1 MQGLWVS
8 WGAPGSGA
16 AGSDCG
22 PMADR
27 PRNRQATSTAAAA
40 MPAPSAAHD
49 CLPRVPTSSST
60 LTFFQFIT
68 KAALVGIYTGF
79 YYINREKPLKGE
91 SKKFIQG
98 IGALC
103 GLFLIP

>member
-79 YYINREKPLKGE
+79 YYINRKKPLKGE
-91 SKKFIQG
+91 SKTFIEG